1 MSSFPHRGF
10 RFGVQVSKETSAR
23 GWAELARRA
32 EGAGYDVF
40 TMPDHFTD
48 QLAPIPALMAAADAT
63 TKLRIGALV
72 FDNDYKHPVVL
83 AKELATM
90 DLLSDGR
97 VEIGLGA
104 GWMMSDYEEAGIPYD
119 SPKVRIDR
127 FIEGVAVIRGAM
139 ADGPFSF
146 SGDHYNITNY
156 NGQPKPVQKRPPLL
170 IGGGGKRVLS
180 YAAREADII
189 GIHGTMTAGVVG
201 PEALATMT
209 AESVD
214 EKVAIVAA
222 AGAHRLNDIEMNI
235 RTFFV
240 KVTDDRAKALE
251 HALACKRVVIEEF
264 LNGPEISLFGI
275 SDGRNVLP
283 MQPAQDFKRALDGDQ
298 GPNTGGMGAYSP
310 LPWAPSDIIEDTHK
324 QVLAPMIAEMAARGT
339 PFVGLL
345 YAGLALTD
353 HGTRVIEFNARFGD
367 PETQVLIPLLK
378 TPLATLLYN
387 AATGNLKGT
396 TLDWNDDSA
405 VTVVL
410 AAEGYPAAPK
420 SGGVITGFSAID
432 DVQIYHA
439 GTSTTEQGVV
449 ASGGRVLTVT
459 GIGEDLTEARN
470 RAYRAISQIRLSG
483 SFYRTDIALNAS
495 VAEKGN

>member
-1 MSSFPHRGF
+1 MKILLVGSGGREHAL
-10 RFGVQVSKETSAR
+10 GVGLQADPACTELHVAPGNPGIAQFAQCHPLVITDNQAIL
-23 GWAELARRA
+23 ELAQ
-32 EGAGYDVF
+32 
-40 TMPDHFTD
+40 
-48 QLAPIPALMAAADAT
+48 QLHVD
-63 TKLRIGALV
+63 LV
-72 FDNDYKHPVVL
+72 
-83 AKELATM
+83 
-90 DLLSDGR
+90 
-97 VEIGLGA
+97 
-104 GWMMSDYEEAGIPYD
+104 
-119 SPKVRIDR
+119 
-127 FIEGVAVIRGAM
+127 
-139 ADGPFSF
+139 
-146 SGDHYNITNY
+146 
-156 NGQPKPVQKRPPLL
+156 
-170 IGGGGKRVLS
+170 
-180 YAAREADII
+180 
-189 GIHGTMTAGVVG
+189 VVG
-201 PEALATMT
+201 PEVPL
-209 AESVD
+209 VNG
-214 EKVAIVAA
+214 VADILRAAGIAVFGPSKAA
-222 AGAHRLNDIEMNI
+222 AQLEGSKNFAKEVMRDAGVPTAHSFTCTTQQEIEIALDAFDAPYVVKDDGLAAGKGVVVTNDRQE
-235 RTFFV
+235 
-240 KVTDDRAKALE
+240 ALE
-251 HALACKRVVIEEF
+251 HALACKRAVIEEY
-264 LNGPEISLFGI
+264 LDGPEVSLFGI
-275 SDGRNVLP
+275 SDGTTIVP
-283 MQPAQDFKRALDGDQ
+283 MQPAQDFKRAHDGDQ

-310 LPWAPSDIIEDTHK
+310 LPWAPSDIIEDTYK

-353 HGTRVIEFNARFGD
+353 HGSRVIEFNARFGD

-420 SGGVITGFSAID
+420 SGGIITGFSAID

>member
-1 MSSFPHRGF
+1 MKILLVGSGGREHAL
-10 RFGVQVSKETSAR
+10 GVGLQADPACTELHVAPGNPGIAQFAQCHPLVITDNQAIL
-23 GWAELARRA
+23 ELAQ
-32 EGAGYDVF
+32 
-40 TMPDHFTD
+40 
-48 QLAPIPALMAAADAT
+48 QLHVD
-63 TKLRIGALV
+63 LV
-72 FDNDYKHPVVL
+72 
-83 AKELATM
+83 
-90 DLLSDGR
+90 
-97 VEIGLGA
+97 
-104 GWMMSDYEEAGIPYD
+104 
-119 SPKVRIDR
+119 
-127 FIEGVAVIRGAM
+127 
-139 ADGPFSF
+139 
-146 SGDHYNITNY
+146 
-156 NGQPKPVQKRPPLL
+156 
-170 IGGGGKRVLS
+170 
-180 YAAREADII
+180 
-189 GIHGTMTAGVVG
+189 VVG
-201 PEALATMT
+201 PEVPL
-209 AESVD
+209 VNG
-214 EKVAIVAA
+214 VADILRAAGIAVFGPSKAA
-222 AGAHRLNDIEMNI
+222 AQLEGSKNFAKEVMRDAGVPTAHSFTCTTQQEIEIALDAFDAPYVVKDDGLAAGKGVVVTNDRQE
-235 RTFFV
+235 
-240 KVTDDRAKALE
+240 ALD
-251 HALACKRVVIEEF
+251 HALACKRVVIEEY
-264 LNGPEISLFGI
+264 LDGPEVSLFGI
-275 SDGRNVLP
+275 SDGTTIVP

-310 LPWAPSDIIEDTHK
+310 LPWAPSAIIEDTHK

-387 AATGNLKGT
+387 AATGNLKGA

-420 SGGVITGFSAID
+420 SGGVITGFSSID